1 MKGLPA
7 RTGIE
12 WLKQGFGLF
21 RQQPGIL
28 TMVLFANLLSYLI
41 IGSLPM
47 IGQLVMAV
55 LIPSFSIA
63 IMEACNQIG
72 QGQRAMPKVLLTGF
86 RQPQLQAL
94 CKLGLVYV
102 GLALL
107 FTVLMRLNVSDEFV
121 KQATTPVT
129 DPKMRPVLD
138 GGTSLRILLI
148 VLMQVIILMLLCFAA
163 PLTYWKQMPVFK
175 AVFYSVFAVFGAIR
189 PILLMLATW
198 VGILMFVSI
207 VTMFF
212 FQSNMMIARTV
223 LGWLLLMFS
232 LVLQCSIFASYRQIF
247 ADPAPGVPTA
257 KIL

>member
-28 TMVLFANLLSYLI
+28 TMVLFANLLSYLV
-41 IGSLPM
+41 IGSLPL

-63 IMEACNQIG
+63 IMEACNQIA

-86 RQPQLQAL
+86 RQPQVLAL

-129 DPKMRPVLD
+129 DPTMRPVLD

-175 AVFYSVFAVFGAIR
+175 AVFYSVFAVVGAIR
-189 PILLMLATW
+189 PFLLMLATW
-198 VGILMFVSI
+198 IGILMFASI

-232 LVLQCSIFASYRQIF
+232 LVLQCAIFASYRQIF
-247 ADPAPGVPTA
+247 ADPAPSPPSA
-257 KIL
+257 K

>member
-28 TMVLFANLLSYLI
+28 TMVLFANLLSYLL

-47 IGQLVMAV
+47 VGQLIMAV

-63 IMEACNQIG
+63 IMEACNQIS
-72 QGQRAMPKVLLTGF
+72 QGKKAMPGVLLTGF
-86 RQPQLQAL
+86 RQPQVQAL

-107 FTVLMRLNVSDEFV
+107 FTLLMRLNVSDEFV
-121 KQATTPVT
+121 KQATTPIT
-129 DPKMRPVLD
+129 DPKMRPELD
-138 GGTSLRILLI
+138 GGTSMRILLI
-148 VLMQVIILMLLCFAA
+148 VMMQVVILMLLCFAA

-175 AVFYSVFAVFGAIR
+175 AVFYSVFAVVGAIR
-189 PILLMLATW
+189 PILTMLATW
-198 VGILMFVSI
+198 VGILMFAGV
-207 VTMFF
+207 VMTFL
-212 FQSNMMIARTV
+212 FQGNLMIARTV
-223 LGWLLLMFS
+223 IGWLLLMFS

-247 ADPAPGVPTA
+247 ADPAPGVSLNKP
-257 KIL
+257 L